1 MMSIESFPIRP
12 PQMDDFTILSGVY
25 LYKLKKPYSSN
36 DDLKKKPYFPY
47 ITRKCCFYW
56 GMNVPK
62 DVMKYLYSN
71 PRYLQWRKYLLFYRM
86 YHAPRPWKSLQCG
99 HREKGKFEP

>member
-1 MMSIESFPIRP
+1 MMIS
-12 PQMDDFTILSGVY
+12 
-25 LYKLKKPYSSN
+25 
-36 DDLKKKPYFPY
+36 KKKPYFPY

-62 DVMKYLYSN
+62 DVMKYIPIQDIYSGGN
-71 PRYLQWRKYLLFYRM
+71 IYCFIECIMPPAPGSRYS
-86 YHAPRPWKSLQCG
+86 AVG